1 MVANKSFS
9 AMQVFATKLLHSAK
23 TAPILVAALL
33 AQLLIAAAVAP
44 SANAV
49 AACTPT
55 TSNSGNYTVLSFA
68 TVQSCTWTV
77 PTGVTSVQV
86 LIVAGGGGG
95 GGDAGGGGGGGGYYE
110 NLAYSVTPG
119 QSKTV
124 TVGVGGT
131 AGFVHASAQSAVP
144 TGGGS
149 SAFDV
154 ITTTGGGAGGTWN
167 FTNVGGSG
175 GSGGGGT
182 QVNSSGGAI
191 SGATGANYFGY
202 VGGTGTTTNA
212 GSAGAGGGGG
222 AGGVGGA
229 STGTGVGGSGG
240 LGKQSSITGTYYSG
254 GGGGGSSGK
263 TTPSPGGSGVG
274 GQGSAQW
281 STSAAYLTG
290 GASAATAGL
299 ANTGGGGGGAPY
311 GGQDRGGGAGG
322 SGIVVIKYFAQPT
335 APQAVTAV
343 AGGESVALTWSAPS
357 FVGSGVTYYQV
368 EKSTDGTTY
377 TTLSSTISSTTYSYT
392 ATGLTGGQAYYFRVA
407 ALYSGGTGAYGYP
420 WTKIY
425 GTQSPL
431 FVSNTTITYQAGY
444 GTGASDTATVLANA
458 TFTRVR
464 YTISFTTNSLAQSAD
479 VDFLKWDTSTVSS
492 PSFTVPQATVP
503 NLRIP
508 SPATAADKLTIQT
521 NVSDLT
527 VSASDYSLFGS
538 ALSGRLEIWPWDY
551 GNALSSISASGSA
564 STFDYNDSPTVNI
577 NSYGS
582 FQVHDLTNLRT
593 VFAWNHMGDSAAAP
607 DLGLGNKATGEP
619 DWTFCSTTST
629 CPYTAN
635 TFELDTYINMP
646 VTALTTRTLTYDANS
661 TQHQTGAVT
670 GSVPNS
676 TSYTSNTVVTVDAN
690 SGSLARQG
698 FTFGGWNTA
707 ANGSGTTYTAGS
719 GTFTITGSTT
729 LYAIWSIPA
738 AARVIGNG
746 GSVISITNGNSVANF
761 TYCSGS
767 IRGNTSDGTYLYYR
781 TNGYG
786 GYICKATLAGV
797 FVAVNPVTN
806 LSGISTDS
814 HALTYSH
821 GCIFIRGDGSV
832 NFSAA
837 TVPTTPV
844 QLYCVS
850 TTDWVMRETT
860 IPTGKGMIAGG
871 GWLFGNLIDF
881 PDGRI
886 GSVSAATA
894 TAGTGTVTAYTPGTG
909 TLYGGTNGA
918 TTIACP
924 SGMYCKVLRLYSPSS
939 TGASVT
945 LSFSED
951 VVLADDRT
959 FTGAGTGWP
968 YDDHG
973 IATDGTYLYQ
983 INHMQGYKVW
993 ALASGSVSYLVNN
1006 ASEGSLSGGSYST
1019 GQTNCGATT
1028 GVSNTMCYIYK
1039 PTASRV
1045 TSMSNATFLGHSH
1058 LTNQYIMGDYDGA
1071 SATFY
1076 LSDNTAPPAGIGS
1089 DLVAPTISSVNS
1101 STTNGTFKIGD
1112 SISIQVNFSET
1123 VLVTGTPQLTLETGA
1138 TDQSVNYD
1146 TGTGTSTLNFTYTV
1160 QSGNTNSDLDYVATT
1175 SLALNSGTITDAAG
1189 NNATLTL
1196 PSPGAA
1202 NSLGNNK
1209 ALNVDGVRPTF
1220 SSAAVNAAGTQLTLT
1235 YSEALSAT
1243 TAATSAFSV
1252 LSAGSADTA
1261 TSVTASGSTV
1271 VLALTNTIY
1280 ASQVVTVAYTDPTS
1294 GDDASAVQDSAGND
1308 AITLS
1313 ATSVT
1318 NSSSTAKTTPTL
1330 SLIYPNTNRAT
1341 YSSGGTVDATTATR
1355 TGDGTISYTTS
1366 ASASICTVN
1375 ATTGRITTTGTGSC
1389 PVTMSV
1395 AESSTY
1401 ALNSTITT
1409 VTITA
1414 ALSLSGTA
1422 SLSNAYGIGAVD
1434 TVTATGGMG
1443 SLTFVLSTSTSNAGI
1458 TMDTSTA
1465 TIARLNIASTVVVG
1479 TYYDTITAT
1488 DEASTSYSFAMTVTV
1503 TTAAG
1508 ITITAATPSKKTYS
1522 TSGIS
1527 LTNTNSATGL
1537 VNSDLVT
1544 ALTYSYA
1551 ALPTCASGGY
1561 CQVGDTGPGGGIVFY
1576 DAGSTQ
1582 TWGRYLEVAPWD
1594 WSGSTTDPTVYWCTG
1609 GAGATTQ
1616 LNTITGIGNGDTN
1629 TALMKANCA
1638 AGAAISAS
1646 AYTGGGKSWYLPNYE
1661 EYAQLI
1667 AVAESVGFRYVQ
1679 HSHWVS
1685 ININALGA
1693 EDDAT
1698 GFSYKA
1704 NQTAQVHPIRA
1715 FDTTSLSYG
1724 ASTGTLPSAVGT
1736 YAIIPSAATLT
1747 NGDQTSYSS
1756 ITYANAVLTIGRAA
1770 DSAFSTYSLLST
1782 AVGTGFTVTAYGGSG
1797 TGAVTFYDSGSSAT
1811 CTLSG
1816 AVLTNSVA
1824 DYCTVI
1830 VYKQPSAS
1838 YLGAQTTVTVQ
1849 FLTFSDKSRQISTP
1863 AGTGSNTIVVTGGGT
1878 TWSSRATAAPS
1889 ITSISPL
1896 FGPVGTTM
1904 TITGTGLN
1912 GVTIVQLTFV
1922 DLVTITGVSST
1933 SMTAVVPAGATS
1945 GPIYVENTYGS
1956 DFNFTGFTVT
1966 G

>member
-508 SPATAADKLTIQT
+508 SWATAADKLTIQT

-564 STFDYNDSPTVNI
+564 STYDYNDSPTVNI

-646 VTALTTRTLTYDANS
+646 VTALT
-661 TQHQTGAVT
+661 
-670 GSVPNS
+670 
-676 TSYTSNTVVTVDAN
+676 
-690 SGSLARQG
+690 
-698 FTFGGWNTA
+698 
-707 ANGSGTTYTAGS
+707 
-719 GTFTITGSTT
+719 
-729 LYAIWSIPA
+729 
-738 AARVIGNG
+738 
-746 GSVISITNGNSVANF
+746 
-761 TYCSGS
+761 
-767 IRGNTSDGTYLYYR
+767 
-781 TNGYG
+781 
-786 GYICKATLAGV
+786 
-797 FVAVNPVTN
+797 
-806 LSGISTDS
+806 
-814 HALTYSH
+814 
-821 GCIFIRGDGSV
+821 
-832 NFSAA
+832 
-837 TVPTTPV
+837 
-844 QLYCVS
+844 
-850 TTDWVMRETT
+850 
-860 IPTGKGMIAGG
+860 
-871 GWLFGNLIDF
+871 
-881 PDGRI
+881 
-886 GSVSAATA
+886 
-894 TAGTGTVTAYTPGTG
+894 
-909 TLYGGTNGA
+909 
-918 TTIACP
+918 
-924 SGMYCKVLRLYSPSS
+924 
-939 TGASVT
+939 
-945 LSFSED
+945 
-951 VVLADDRT
+951 
-959 FTGAGTGWP
+959 
-968 YDDHG
+968 
-973 IATDGTYLYQ
+973 
-983 INHMQGYKVW
+983 
-993 ALASGSVSYLVNN
+993 
-1006 ASEGSLSGGSYST
+1006 
-1019 GQTNCGATT
+1019 
-1028 GVSNTMCYIYK
+1028 
-1039 PTASRV
+1039 
-1045 TSMSNATFLGHSH
+1045 
-1058 LTNQYIMGDYDGA
+1058 
-1071 SATFY
+1071 
-1076 LSDNTAPPAGIGS
+1076 IGS

>member
-1 MVANKSFS
+1 MILDKNLIVRLLVSTLIVHGFIGVLFVPNATAATMSQITIDASSYVS
-9 AMQVFATKLLHSAK
+9 AYDLYAT
-23 TAPILVAALL
+23 
-33 AQLLIAAAVAP
+33 
-44 SANAV
+44 
-49 AACTPT
+49 TPT
-55 TSNSGNYTVLSFA
+55 
-68 TVQSCTWTV
+68 
-77 PTGVTSVQV
+77 
-86 LIVAGGGGG
+86 
-95 GGDAGGGGGGGGYYE
+95 
-110 NLAYSVTPG
+110 
-119 QSKTV
+119 
-124 TVGVGGT
+124 
-131 AGFVHASAQSAVP
+131 
-144 TGGGS
+144 
-149 SAFDV
+149 
-154 ITTTGGGAGGTWN
+154 
-167 FTNVGGSG
+167 
-175 GSGGGGT
+175 
-182 QVNSSGGAI
+182 
-191 SGATGANYFGY
+191 
-202 VGGTGTTTNA
+202 
-212 GSAGAGGGGG
+212 
-222 AGGVGGA
+222 
-229 STGTGVGGSGG
+229 
-240 LGKQSSITGTYYSG
+240 
-254 GGGGGSSGK
+254 
-263 TTPSPGGSGVG
+263 
-274 GQGSAQW
+274 
-281 STSAAYLTG
+281 LT
-290 GASAATAGL
+290 ASAATGN
-299 ANTGGGGGGAPY
+299 ANHGTKNFYSRTTGVCTVNVS
-311 GGQDRGGGAGG
+311 
-322 SGIVVIKYFAQPT
+322 SGKMTF
-335 APQAVTAV
+335 
-343 AGGESVALTWSAPS
+343 LT
-357 FVGSGVTYYQV
+357 T
-368 EKSTDGTTY
+368 GTCTVY
-377 TTLSSTISSTTYSYT
+377 
-392 ATGLTGGQAYYFRVA
+392 ATGNANLF
-407 ALYSGGTGAYGYP
+407 S
-420 WTKIY
+420 
-425 GTQSPL
+425 GTQYNYYDSPD
-431 FVSNTTITYQAGY
+431 VNITIAHPTITYD
-444 GTGASDTATVLANA
+444 SNAN
-458 TFTRVR
+458 
-464 YTISFTTNSLAQSAD
+464 Q
-479 VDFLKWDTSTVSS
+479 
-492 PSFTVPQATVP
+492 P
-503 NLRIP
+503 
-508 SPATAADKLTIQT
+508 
-521 NVSDLT
+521 
-527 VSASDYSLFGS
+527 
-538 ALSGRLEIWPWDY
+538 
-551 GNALSSISASGSA
+551 
-564 STFDYNDSPTVNI
+564 
-577 NSYGS
+577 
-582 FQVHDLTNLRT
+582 
-593 VFAWNHMGDSAAAP
+593 
-607 DLGLGNKATGEP
+607 
-619 DWTFCSTTST
+619 
-629 CPYTAN
+629 
-635 TFELDTYINMP
+635 
-646 VTALTTRTLTYDANS
+646 
-661 TQHQTGAVT
+661 QTGAISSGT
-670 GSVPNS
+670 VPS
-676 TSYTSNTVVTVDAN
+676 PTSYTYNSTVTVAAN

-767 IRGNTSDGTYLYYR
+767 IRGDTSDGTYLYYR

-786 GYICKATLAGV
+786 GYICQATLAGV

-832 NFSAA
+832 NFSVA
-837 TVPTTPV
+837 TPPTTPV

-871 GWLFGNLIDF
+871 GWLSGNLIDF

-924 SGMYCKVLRLYSPSS
+924 SGMYCKVLRLYSPSG

-959 FTGAGTGWP
+959 FSFNGTPVGWP

-1006 ASEGSLSGGSYST
+1006 ASEGSVSGGAYST

-1028 GVSNTMCYIYK
+1028 GVSNTMCYIYE

-1058 LTNQYIMGDYDGA
+1058 LTNQYIMGDYDAA

-1076 LSDNTAPPAGIGS
+1076 LSATTAPPAGIGS

-1422 SLSNAYGIGAVD
+1422 SLSNTYGIGAVD

-1488 DEASTSYSFAMTVTV
+1488 DEASISYSFAMTVTV

-1551 ALPTCASGGY
+1551 ALPTCAAGGY

-1609 GAGATTQ
+1609 GAGTTTL

-1629 TALMKANCA
+1629 TALMKANCS
-1638 AGAAISAS
+1638 AGAAITAS

-1679 HSHWVS
+1679 HTHWVS
-1685 ININALGA
+1685 INFTALGA

-1715 FDTTSLSYG
+1715 FDTTSQSYG
-1724 ASTGTLPSAVGT
+1724 ASSGTLPSAVGT

-1756 ITYANAVLTIGRAA
+1756 ITYANAVLTIGRAT
-1770 DSAFSTYSLLST
+1770 DSAFTTYSLLST
-1782 AVGTGFTVTAYGGSG
+1782 AVSTGFTVTAYGGSG

-1824 DYCTVI
+1824 GYCTVI

-1849 FLTFSDKSRQISTP
+1849 FSTFSDKSRQISTP

-1896 FGPVGTTM
+1896 FGPVGTTI

-1922 DLVTITGVSST
+1922 DLATITGVSST

>member
-9 AMQVFATKLLHSAK
+9 AIQRYTAMILDKNLIVRLLVTTLIVHGFIGVLFVPDATAATMSQITIDASSYVSAYDLYA
-23 TAPILVAALL
+23 T
-33 AQLLIAAAVAP
+33 
-44 SANAV
+44 
-49 AACTPT
+49 TPT
-55 TSNSGNYTVLSFA
+55 
-68 TVQSCTWTV
+68 
-77 PTGVTSVQV
+77 
-86 LIVAGGGGG
+86 
-95 GGDAGGGGGGGGYYE
+95 
-110 NLAYSVTPG
+110 
-119 QSKTV
+119 
-124 TVGVGGT
+124 
-131 AGFVHASAQSAVP
+131 
-144 TGGGS
+144 
-149 SAFDV
+149 
-154 ITTTGGGAGGTWN
+154 
-167 FTNVGGSG
+167 
-175 GSGGGGT
+175 
-182 QVNSSGGAI
+182 
-191 SGATGANYFGY
+191 
-202 VGGTGTTTNA
+202 
-212 GSAGAGGGGG
+212 
-222 AGGVGGA
+222 
-229 STGTGVGGSGG
+229 
-240 LGKQSSITGTYYSG
+240 
-254 GGGGGSSGK
+254 
-263 TTPSPGGSGVG
+263 
-274 GQGSAQW
+274 
-281 STSAAYLTG
+281 LT
-290 GASAATAGL
+290 ASAATGN
-299 ANTGGGGGGAPY
+299 ANH
-311 GGQDRGGGAGG
+311 
-322 SGIVVIKYFAQPT
+322 
-335 APQAVTAV
+335 
-343 AGGESVALTWSAPS
+343 
-357 FVGSGVTYYQV
+357 
-368 EKSTDGTTY
+368 GTKNFY
-377 TTLSSTISSTTYSYT
+377 SRTTLVCTVNVSSGKMTFLTIGTCTVY
-392 ATGLTGGQAYYFRVA
+392 ATGTANLFGGVQYNYYD
-407 ALYSGGTGAYGYP
+407 
-420 WTKIY
+420 
-425 GTQSPL
+425 SPD
-431 FVSNTTITYQAGY
+431 VNITIAHPTITYD
-444 GTGASDTATVLANA
+444 SNAN
-458 TFTRVR
+458 
-464 YTISFTTNSLAQSAD
+464 Q
-479 VDFLKWDTSTVSS
+479 
-492 PSFTVPQATVP
+492 P
-503 NLRIP
+503 
-508 SPATAADKLTIQT
+508 
-521 NVSDLT
+521 
-527 VSASDYSLFGS
+527 
-538 ALSGRLEIWPWDY
+538 
-551 GNALSSISASGSA
+551 
-564 STFDYNDSPTVNI
+564 
-577 NSYGS
+577 
-582 FQVHDLTNLRT
+582 
-593 VFAWNHMGDSAAAP
+593 
-607 DLGLGNKATGEP
+607 
-619 DWTFCSTTST
+619 
-629 CPYTAN
+629 
-635 TFELDTYINMP
+635 
-646 VTALTTRTLTYDANS
+646 
-661 TQHQTGAVT
+661 QTGAISSGT
-670 GSVPNS
+670 VPS
-676 TSYTSNTVVTVDAN
+676 PTSYTYNSTVTVAAN

-719 GTFTITGSTT
+719 GTFTITADTT
-729 LYAIWSIPA
+729 LYAIWSIPSS
-738 AARVIGNG
+738 ARLIDAG
-746 GSVISITNGNSVANF
+746 GTIPTLSNPQSLTGYTSI
-761 TYCSGS
+761 CSGGIKGITTDGS
-767 IRGNTSDGTYLYYR
+767 YIYFRSSLSTGVICKVNLDGT
-781 TNGYG
+781 
-786 GYICKATLAGV
+786 
-797 FVAVNPVTN
+797 FVSSNTVTN
-806 LSGISTDS
+806 VSPVPALSTISTDNLD
-814 HALTYSH
+814 LTFSS
-821 GCIFIRGDGSV
+821 GCIWLRATGQ
-832 NFSAA
+832 SADSA
-837 TVPTTPV
+837 
-844 QLYCVS
+844 LYCIS
-850 TTDWVMRETT
+850 ISDWTMTA
-860 IPTGKGMIAGG
+860 IATPSGQG
-871 GWLFGNLIDF
+871 LSVGNYWLYGNLIDF

-886 GSVSAATA
+886 GAVSAGVAVGAAT
-894 TAGTGTVTAYTPGTG
+894 GTGGTSS
-909 TLYGGTNGA
+909 
-918 TTIACP
+918 IPCP
-924 SGMYCKVLRLYSPSS
+924 AGMYCKVLRLYTPSGS
-939 TGASVT
+939 GASVT

-951 VVLADDRT
+951 IVLADNAKET
-959 FTGAGTGWP
+959 TGTLSGWP
-968 YDDHG
+968 NDDHG

-983 INHMQGYKVW
+983 IKYNAGYKVW
-993 ALASGSVSYLVNN
+993 ALASGSASYLVFNGS
-1006 ASEGSLSGGSYST
+1006 ASSGS
-1019 GQTNCGATT
+1019 CGAGT
-1028 GVSNTMCYIYK
+1028 GNSNTLCPINTPMIG
-1039 PTASRV
+1039 SSG
-1045 TSMSNATFLGHSH
+1045 SMTNATFFAHNH
-1058 LTNQYIMGDYDGA
+1058 LTNQYIMGDYNA
-1071 SATFY
+1071 SKFY
-1076 LSDNTAPPAGIGS
+1076 ISASVAPPAGIGS

-1101 STTNGTFKIGD
+1101 STTNGTYKIGD

-1220 SSAAVNAAGTQLTLT
+1220 SSAAVNDAGTQLTLT

-1252 LSAGSADTA
+1252 VSAGSADTA

-1294 GDDASAVQDSAGND
+1294 GDDANAVQDSAGND

-1330 SLIYPNTNRAT
+1330 SLMYPNTNRAT

-1375 ATTGRITTTGTGSC
+1375 TSTGRITTTGTGSC

-1434 TVTATGGMG
+1434 TVTATGGIG

-1508 ITITAATPSKKTYS
+1508 ITITAGTPSTKTFS

-1527 LTNTNSATGL
+1527 LTNTNSAIGL

-1609 GAGATTQ
+1609 GAGTTTQ

-1629 TALMKANCA
+1629 TALMKANCS
-1638 AGAAISAS
+1638 AGAAITAS

-1685 ININALGA
+1685 INFTALGA

-1704 NQTAQVHPIRA
+1704 NASAQVHPIRA

-1724 ASTGTLPSAVGT
+1724 ASSGTLPSAVGT

-1756 ITYANAVLTIGRAA
+1756 ITYANGVLTIGRAT
-1770 DSAFSTYSLLST
+1770 DSAFTTYSLLST
-1782 AVGTGFTVTAYGGSG
+1782 AVGTGFTVTSYGGSG

-1811 CTLSG
+1811 CSLSG

-1824 DYCTVI
+1824 GYCTVI

-1838 YLGAQTTVTVQ
+1838 YLGAQTTVSVL
-1849 FLTFSDKSRQISTP
+1849 FSIFSDMTRQTSTP
-1863 AGTGSNTIVVTGGGT
+1863 AGTGSNTIVITGGGT

-1896 FGPVGTTM
+1896 FGPVGTTI

-1922 DLVTITGVSST
+1922 DLATITGVSST